1 LIRLTCDPEK
11 LDEISAA
18 CQEVISAY
26 VSQGPSGTELASAK
40 LQLLNQIDRDQQSL
54 MYWLNKL
61 ARIEFNGS
69 TMESLKHQRTL
80 VHDFPGGK
88 NLRRLVEIYLAP
100 ERRINRCLSACLLT
114 REELEQGE
122 QSWRLLHGPFPQAEH
137 LHVH

>member
-69 TMESLKHQRTL
+69 TMES
-80 VHDFPGGK
+80 
-88 NLRRLVEIYLAP
+88 
-100 ERRINRCLSACLLT
+100 
-114 REELEQGE
+114 
-122 QSWRLLHGPFPQAEH
+122 QSTSGPWFAISQA
-137 LHVH
+137 VKICGASSKFTSPRNVASWS